1 MLPFK
6 NFRMHL
12 STLSN
17 QESFFRIRVK
27 SAPSQVGPGQLGRD
41 NSAGSIR
48 PVWGPR
54 YGGKVVRLGSGCICM
69 SICISVNTYL
79 NFSATLEVSSLE
91 SLMAYQRSFN
101 HVLNQPIKIQIFN
114 ALAVVQLEQLE
125 QLIWWKTNLVL
136 TVIKELAIAW
146 ILCGRL
152 HA

>member
-1 MLPFK
+1 
-6 NFRMHL
+6 
-12 STLSN
+12 
-17 QESFFRIRVK
+17 
-27 SAPSQVGPGQLGRD
+27 
-41 NSAGSIR
+41 
-48 PVWGPR
+48 
-54 YGGKVVRLGSGCICM
+54 M